1 MNKQE
6 IQQVVESYIKNEN
19 ARYALLISGA
29 WGCGKTFLY
38 ENYLADAISALEVG
52 KNNRKTNIY
61 ISLYGMNSIE
71 ALSKQLLSNYLIYAK
86 ANGNDIV
93 RKGVKAVSGI
103 LGAASR
109 AFSFSAGAVS
119 MDLEKLNELS
129 TTIEVKDLV
138 ICFDDLERCSISI
151 SEVFGYINNLIEHC
165 NCKVIILA
173 DEDNIGKTYANINV
187 EQKYQTILTGGRKV
201 IRDKPE
207 DKTKRTDLATD
218 ELTMK
223 ELKQLNETLY
233 SENYIYRDIK
243 EKVIGKTCKYTPGIE
258 ESLKDLI
265 MGNAKSKGYL
275 EEGKYRQFLTEHMDK
290 IVNAF
295 HEAGNNNLRVAA
307 MWIDLF
313 EEIYKVTCK
322 NFNESEYYEEI
333 VVDFLRYSIWIV
345 VADRDNK
352 TLISNLS
359 YYGDQKYVHFEN
371 HKYTYTA
378 EYFFVNKYMRN
389 AYLDEAELVKAARD
403 IEKRC
408 KHEKGYKKQT
418 IKSQGETC
426 ARLYEWKL
434 MEDDEIRNY
443 IKQMLKEL
451 EENKYAYEDYSNILI
466 LLIMLQ
472 KYHLYKGDIA
482 AIQSKM
488 LSFIDTDENVQEERR
503 IPLSFSDSEVEEKFK
518 FFYDPIAE
526 KRRIR
531 NAFLEK
537 KEIEEENAY
546 ENAQKFLEKCTEREE
561 YYLGHKSFMEYIDQ
575 EKLMKL
581 IKKSTAREIYAIVE
595 AFKAVYYMGNLNDF
609 YVSDIEML
617 TRLKNSLTEYN
628 KNNVEKITNH
638 LAVEALIVKI
648 ENVLE
653 GLR

>member
-19 ARYALLISGA
+19 ARYALLISGV

-290 IVNAF
+290 IVNAY
-295 HEAGNNNLRVAA
+295 HTENSEKINSMREQGMSIPEIMKATGLSKSSVHSYLPYTKIIYNVDELSLYAERCRMYRKRKQAVEQLQICKEASLECVEKYLWSTIEIFSGYSFTTVKGLRFRYAVNGNEIQINRKKKSITRSSVKVA
-307 MWIDLF
+307 L
-313 EEIYKVTCK
+313 KVTL
-322 NFNESEYYEEI
+322 EEKGNI
-333 VVDFLRYSIWIV
+333 SGPKKLEVFGASYLYSMFLRFG
-345 VADRDNK
+345 
-352 TLISNLS
+352 L
-359 YYGDQKYVHFEN
+359 
-371 HKYTYTA
+371 
-378 EYFFVNKYMRN
+378 
-389 AYLDEAELVKAARD
+389 
-403 IEKRC
+403 
-408 KHEKGYKKQT
+408 
-418 IKSQGETC
+418 
-426 ARLYEWKL
+426 
-434 MEDDEIRNY
+434 
-443 IKQMLKEL
+443 
-451 EENKYAYEDYSNILI
+451 
-466 LLIMLQ
+466 
-472 KYHLYKGDIA
+472 
-482 AIQSKM
+482 
-488 LSFIDTDENVQEERR
+488 IDTERK
-503 IPLSFSDSEVEEKFK
+503 L
-518 FFYDPIAE
+518 
-526 KRRIR
+526 
-531 NAFLEK
+531 NG
-537 KEIEEENAY
+537 
-546 ENAQKFLEKCTEREE
+546 
-561 YYLGHKSFMEYIDQ
+561 YLPDMDNI
-575 EKLMKL
+575 
-581 IKKSTAREIYAIVE
+581 
-595 AFKAVYYMGNLNDF
+595 
-609 YVSDIEML
+609 
-617 TRLKNSLTEYN
+617 
-628 KNNVEKITNH
+628 
-638 LAVEALIVKI
+638 
-648 ENVLE
+648 
-653 GLR
+653 

>member
-333 VVDFLRYSIWIV
+333 VADFLRYSIWIV

-628 KNNVEKITNH
+628 KNNVEKITN
-638 LAVEALIVKI
+638 
-648 ENVLE
+648 
-653 GLR
+653 

>member
-19 ARYALLISGA
+19 ARYALLISGV

-333 VVDFLRYSIWIV
+333 VADFLRYSIWIV

-389 AYLDEAELVKAARD
+389 ASIKFLYDKRNKMATVSDFKRQYVKAIQEGYAGAAHEYGTAWEYTAPQFIRALVKELYQKHYKIITGHARG
-403 IEKRC
+403 I
-408 KHEKGYKKQT
+408 GSYV
-418 IKSQGETC
+418 IS
-426 ARLYEWKL
+426 
-434 MEDDEIRNY
+434 
-443 IKQMLKEL
+443 
-451 EENKYAYEDYSNILI
+451 
-466 LLIMLQ
+466 
-472 KYHLYKGDIA
+472 
-482 AIQSKM
+482 
-488 LSFIDTDENVQEERR
+488 
-503 IPLSFSDSEVEEKFK
+503 
-518 FFYDPIAE
+518 
-526 KRRIR
+526 
-531 NAFLEK
+531 
-537 KEIEEENAY
+537 
-546 ENAQKFLEKCTEREE
+546 
-561 YYLGHKSFMEYIDQ
+561 
-575 EKLMKL
+575 
-581 IKKSTAREIYAIVE
+581 AIVE
-595 AFKAVYYMGNLNDF
+595 
-609 YVSDIEML
+609 ECQ
-617 TRLKNSLTEYN
+617 
-628 KNNVEKITNH
+628 NNVSKLEKH
-638 LAVEALIVKI
+638 LMIKAFPYEDKNRNDYKELVTTYREGIFKNAGIAIFMFGNKI
-648 ENVLE
+648 SEKGVVLTDGVYQE
-653 GLR
+653 FKIAQKANAYIIPIGSTGYVAKQIWDEVCVHINDYPYLKSEESVLRESTDPAKIICSIMKILSRIQKNF